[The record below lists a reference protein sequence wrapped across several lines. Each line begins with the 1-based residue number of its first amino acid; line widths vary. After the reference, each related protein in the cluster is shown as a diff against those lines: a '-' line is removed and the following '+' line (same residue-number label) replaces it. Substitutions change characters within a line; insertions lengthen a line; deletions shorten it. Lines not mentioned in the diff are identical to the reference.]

1 VRRALRVVAAAASFA
16 VLAAPASTS
25 TTRYVKIG
33 DNYFVKDGSPP
44 TVAVSRGT
52 RLKWLWRGDS
62 LHNVTVMRG
71 PVTFKSKTMASGS
84 YSKVI
89 THAGTY
95 RIVCTIH
102 GAQDQSMTLRVR

>member
-1 VRRALRVVAAAASFA
+1 MRRALRGVVVVVAAATFA
-16 VLAAPASTS
+16 ALAAPASTS

-62 LHNVTVMRG
+62 LHNGTVVRG

-95 RIVCTIH
+95 RIICTIH
-102 GAQDQSMTLRVR
+102 GARGQSSG